1 MTISSI
7 SSQYLGTAML
17 PAVTQAQSQLTTLE
31 VESTTGQYADL
42 GLQLGSQS
50 GYELS
55 LKNQYDQMQSLTT
68 DNAIA
73 TTNLS
78 AAQAALDSI
87 RSGAQTTLQSLTA
100 LTGVSD
106 AASTLQTLGSTSLQ
120 ALIGSANA
128 SSGDQYVFGGINSS
142 TPPLTSYFSAPPSN
156 AQNAVDQAFQSFFGF
171 STSSPSSLISTITPA
186 QMQTFL
192 TDPTSPFAAEF
203 AQGVGGNWNL
213 NWSSA
218 SSTDTSAEIAPGET
232 IATSTNANQPGFPQ
246 LVQAYTMLNEF
257 GGLALSQSTQQV
269 LVTTASSLVSQG
281 VSSMT
286 TTEAQVGSSLGQITQ
301 ANAAMS
307 SQMSIL
313 QTQVGN
319 LDDVDANSVA
329 TQLNTLTTQIETAYQ
344 LTAQLQ
350 KLSLAQYLP
359 V

>member
-1 MTISSI
+1 MTIASI
-7 SSQYLGTAML
+7 STQYLGNAML

-31 VESTTGQYADL
+31 VESSTGEYADL

-55 LKNQYDQMQSLTT
+55 LKNEYDQLQTMTT
-68 DNAIA
+68 DNGIA

-87 RSGAQTTLQSLTA
+87 RSGAQGALTSLTG
-100 LTGVSD
+100 LTSVSD
-106 AASTLQTLGSTSLQ
+106 NASTLQTLGSTSLQ

-128 SSGDQYVFGGINSS
+128 SSGQQYVFGGINSATAPLTAYFS
-142 TPPLTSYFSAPPSN
+142 TPPSSA
-156 AQNAVDQAFQSFFGF
+156 QTAVDQAFQTAFGF
-171 STSSPSSLISTITPA
+171 PPSSPLASTITPTA
-186 QMQTFL
+186 LQSFL
-192 TDPTSPFAAEF
+192 DGPFAAQF
-203 AQGVGGNWNL
+203 SGANWTS

-218 SSTDTSAEIAPGET
+218 SSTDTTAEIAPGESV
-232 IATSTNANQPGFPQ
+232 ATSSNTNQSGFQQ
-246 LVQAYTMLNEF
+246 LAQAYTMLNEF
-257 GGLALSQSTQQV
+257 GGTALSQSAQQV
-269 LVTTASSLVSQG
+269 LVSTATSLVTQG
-281 VSSMT
+281 VNSMT
-286 TTEAQVGSSLGQITQ
+286 ATEAQVGASLGQITQ
-301 ANAAMS
+301 ANAAMG
-307 SQMSIL
+307 SQMTIL

-359 V
+359 T

>member
-7 SSQYLGTAML
+7 STQYLGTAML

-78 AAQAALDSI
+78 ASQAALDSI
-87 RSGAQTTLQSLTA
+87 RSGAQTTLESLTTS
-100 LTGVSD
+100 TGVSD

-142 TPPLTSYFSAPPSN
+142 TPPLTSYFSTPPSS
-156 AQNAVDQAFQSFFGF
+156 AQTAVDQAFQTFFGF
-171 STSSPSSLISTITPA
+171 PTTSPSSLISTITPA
-186 QMQTFL
+186 QMQNFL
-192 TDPTSPFAAEF
+192 TGPFATEF
-203 AQGVGGNWNL
+203 SGANWSS

-232 IATSTNANQPGFPQ
+232 IATSTNANQPGFQQ
-246 LVQAYTMLNEF
+246 LTQAYTMLNEF

-319 LDDVDANSVA
+319 LDNVDPNSVA

-359 V
+359 A

>member
-1 MTISSI
+1 
-7 SSQYLGTAML
+7 ML
-17 PAVTQAQSQLTTLE
+17 PAVTQGQSQLTTLE

-42 GLQLGSQS
+42 GLQLGAQS

-55 LKNQYDQMQSLTT
+55 LKNQYDQMQTLTT

-87 RSGAQTTLQSLTA
+87 RSGAQTALQSLTA

-106 AASTLQTLGSTSLQ
+106 AASTLQSLGSTSLQ

-142 TPPLTSYFSAPPSN
+142 SPPLTTYFTTPTSP
-156 AQNAVDQAFQSFFGF
+156 AQSGIDQAFQTTFGF
-171 STSSPSSLISTITPA
+171 PPNSGSVSTISA
-186 QMQTFL
+186 GALQNFL
-192 TDPTSPFAAEF
+192 TGPFAAQF
-203 AQGVGGNWNL
+203 SGANWTS

-218 SSTDTSAEIAPGET
+218 SSTNTSAEIAPGET
-232 IATSTNANQPGFPQ
+232 IATSTNANQPGFQQ
-246 LVQAYTMLNEF
+246 LAQAYAMLNEF
-257 GGLALSQSTQQV
+257 GGSALSQSAQQA
-269 LVTTASSLVSQG
+269 LVTTASSLISQG
-281 VSSMT
+281 LSSMT
-286 TTEAQVGSSLGQITQ
+286 TTETQVGASLGQITQ
-301 ANAAMS
+301 ANTSMS
-307 SQMSIL
+307 SQMAIL

-319 LDDVDANSVA
+319 LDEVDANSVA
-329 TQLNTLTTQIETAYQ
+329 TQLNTLQTQIETAYQ

-359 V
+359 T